1 MVAAE
6 KVVKRFG
13 KAGRQVDRDAAQ
25 LKRRALK
32 RETKDTTWRR
42 RIAMTQMQ
50 AARQGI
56 ITEEMRLVAW

>member
-13 KAGRQVDRDAAQ
+13 KAGRQVDGDAAQ

-32 RETKDTTWRR
+32 RETKDTT
-42 RIAMTQMQ
+42 
-50 AARQGI
+50 
-56 ITEEMRLVAW
+56 